1 LLLLLLLP
9 DFQNLC
15 QSIVVDVLVETAAVD
30 EAATFDAVAVIVATV
45 VDVVVGVVL
54 LSYIS

>member
-1 LLLLLLLP
+1 
-9 DFQNLC
+9 
-15 QSIVVDVLVETAAVD
+15 VAVLVETAAVD
-30 EAATFDAVAVIVATV
+30 EAATFDTVAVIVATV